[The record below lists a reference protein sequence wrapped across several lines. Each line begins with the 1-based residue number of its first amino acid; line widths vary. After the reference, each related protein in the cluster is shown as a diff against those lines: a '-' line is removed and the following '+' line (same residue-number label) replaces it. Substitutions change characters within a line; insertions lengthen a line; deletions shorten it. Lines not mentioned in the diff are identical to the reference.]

1 MSTVVYLVSRMSPA
15 EWRVEQSDDGE
26 DFENDFNMKNSAW
39 FVAGAIMGQG
49 SELSPV

>member
-1 MSTVVYLVSRMSPA
+1 MVSRLAPA
-15 EWRVEQSDDGE
+15 EWRVEEGPEGDE
-26 DFENDFNMKNSAW
+26 DFENDFTMKNSAW